1 MLGAY
6 AGWKSGRTDTTA
18 MALLYT
24 GILVTLAV
32 VDFRVRRIPNVVL
45 IALLAWGLAEALW
58 VGQPGLVAAGLGL
71 ALGGGLFLLLAL
83 LRRGGMGAGDVKLAA
98 VLGAILGFPA
108 ILPALLGGTLAGGLA
123 AAFLLATRRAGRKD
137 PMAYGPYLA
146 LGAWIIWA
154 WMAGLTPWP
163 APFA

>member
-1 MLGAY
+1 MGAY
-6 AGWKSGRTDTTA
+6 AGWKTGRIDATT

-24 GILVTLAV
+24 GLLVTLTV
-32 VDFRVRRIPNVVL
+32 VDFKVRRIPNVVL

-58 VGQPGLVAAGLGL
+58 LGTPGLVAAGIGL
-71 ALGGGLFLLLAL
+71 AIGGGLFLLLAL

-108 ILPALLGGTLAGGLA
+108 IVPALLGGTLAGGLA

-146 LGAWIIWA
+146 LGAWIVWSWI
-154 WMAGLTPWP
+154 AGLLPWH
-163 APFA
+163 AP